1 MSEHAQNNVRGRVEI
16 ACLSGIFKNH
26 IINMVAKQLEHF
38 LSAKRPLSAIF
49 KSRPTNEVIRH
60 KHQDHVFAKIMLEQK
75 SDLEKIRLRLTN
87 VRSETTMKKNH

>member
-1 MSEHAQNNVRGRVEI
+1 
-16 ACLSGIFKNH
+16 
-26 IINMVAKQLEHF
+26 MVAKQLEHF

-75 SDLEKIRLRLTN
+75 PDLVKFASDWSTFVLVKQ
-87 VRSETTMKKNH
+87 